1 MKKSGIIVNLI
12 VALSALLAFGA
23 CTAMEEPDNREPDYG
38 HVQFKLYKSASYQP
52 SVKAE
57 ASTRAVKDELDS
69 LYEARKI
76 QITMMFEDRQ
86 VTQTLVFQSASPETA
101 DFGLRSDNLKLLAG
115 TYRINSY
122 VLYDRDD
129 QPLYEGVPQEYNVE
143 FTVVAGGLTVHDLTA
158 DTQPRGKVKFTLV
171 KDMSEVASKAV
182 SSEREYTFDEVRLI
196 DVTVFNRTNSKS
208 YTFKK
213 LPVEFG
219 MHFKDEDSDVNPDYQ
234 TSSSICDSLLVLDAG
249 EYMIREIKVYDDD
262 SKNATA
268 IETQYETPA
277 FAREGYMFTVEDNKV
292 TEAEL
297 PLTLKGTAAYIQ
309 DYIALKKI
317 WESLNGEE
325 WSYFGENF
333 QKGANWNFNK
343 DQDLWGDQP
352 GVKVHNNG
360 RVALIDI
367 SEFGFSGEIPEEIG
381 QLTEL
386 VELYLGTHNDNNVYY
401 GLNDNDVDPI
411 APKAS
416 YEIGAMS
423 RDRMAR
429 NREYMRNIH
438 TLTQLSGPSA
448 FALKEQGKYIPEIKL
463 YNNYTEDEIFDT
475 KGRQMTIRPMDMNH
489 GTICNG
495 LERIDPAIGNCRK
508 LETLYIANSA
518 ITSLPESLGE
528 LDLCANFE
536 IYNCPNLEKISN
548 FIGTMGG
555 LTQVNLANNLQWN
568 EAECQAIIEAMGN
581 GPSAESIQILYFRQ
595 NNLRKMDFRKFKG
608 LGLLDL
614 AYNNISEVV
623 GFGKNV
629 SLEQIHLSNNQI
641 TEIPDD
647 FCGTD
652 GVETI
657 SLSHNKIK
665 EFPKC
670 FTAKAMYIMG
680 SLDLS
685 YNQIEKLPSK
695 AEGFEGISVNSLS
708 LVENN
713 LTEFPRELTETNSY
727 VGTINLRGNKIA
739 KFPKEALDYTYSD
752 ADLNDKP
759 NPDNGEWED
768 YDPTYSNLA
777 LMSIID
783 LSYNRLS
790 DLPQELSALT
800 IPNLQSIDL
809 SNNNFSKFPF
819 EPFYCS
825 ALVVYAIRNQTYPV
839 GHKKEG
845 QRSLREWPTNY
856 AQHAGLR
863 GLYLG
868 GNDLRTIDDN
878 ISYICYNLDISDN
891 PNITF
896 DASDICWWWQN
907 GMFTLIYDKTQNIIN
922 CDAMLD

>member
-1 MKKSGIIVNLI
+1 MKKSRITVNLI
-12 VALSALLAFGA
+12 VALSALIAFGA
-23 CTAMEEPDNREPDYG
+23 CTRMEEPSHHDTDYG

-52 SVKAE
+52 SAGAE
-57 ASTRAVKDELDS
+57 VSTRAVKDELDS

-76 QITMMFEDRQ
+76 QITMMYEGRQ
-86 VTQTLVFQSASPETA
+86 ITQTLVFQSTSAEGA
-101 DFGLRSDNLKLLAG
+101 DYGLRSDNLKLLAG
-115 TYRINSY
+115 TYKINSY
-122 VLYDRDD
+122 VLFDKDD
-129 QPLYEGVPQEYNVE
+129 KDLYNGVPQEYNEE

-158 DTQPRGKVKFTLV
+158 DTKPRGKVKFTLV
-171 KDMSEVASKAV
+171 KDLSEVVSKAV
-182 SSEREYTFDEVRLI
+182 SSEREYTFDEVKCI
-196 DVTVFNRTNSKS
+196 DVTIFNKTNSTS

-213 LPVEFG
+213 LPMEFG
-219 MHFKDEDSDVNPDYQ
+219 LHFKDEDSDVNPDYQ
-234 TSSSICDSLLVLDAG
+234 TSSSICDSLITLAAG
-249 EYMIREIKVYDDD
+249 EYAIREIKVYDDD
-262 SKNATA
+262 SKDATA
-268 IETQYETPA
+268 IEIQYETSA
-277 FAREGYMFTVEDNKV
+277 FARNEYMFTVVDNKV
-292 TEAEL
+292 TEADL

-317 WESLNGEE
+317 WESLNGEK

-360 RVALIDI
+360 RIALIDI
-367 SEFGFSGEIPEEIG
+367 SEFGFSGSIPSDIG

-386 VELYLGTHNDNNVYY
+386 VELYLGTHNDQNVYY
-401 GLNDNDVDPI
+401 SLKDNDTDPTV
-411 APKAS
+411 PHT

-423 RDRMAR
+423 MNRMER
-429 NREYMRNIH
+429 HREYLRNIH

-448 FALKEQGKYIPEIKL
+448 FALKEKGKYIPEIKL
-463 YNNYTEDEIFDT
+463 YENYTEEEIFDT
-475 KGRQMTIRPMDMNH
+475 KGRQMTIRPMDMNY
-489 GTICNG
+489 GSLCNG
-495 LERIDPAIGNCRK
+495 LESIDPAIGNCKK

-518 ITSLPESLGE
+518 ISSLPETLGE
-528 LDLCANFE
+528 LDLCSNFE
-536 IYNCPNLEKISN
+536 IYNCPNLTKISDA
-548 FIGTMGG
+548 IKDMGG
-555 LTQVNLANNLQWN
+555 LVQMNLSNNRQWD
-568 EAECQAIIEAMGN
+568 EAECQAIIDAMGN

-608 LGLLDL
+608 MGLLDL
-614 AYNNISEVV
+614 AFNKIDEVV
-623 GFGKNV
+623 GFGKDV
-629 SLEQIHLSNNQI
+629 GLEQIHLNNNQI

-670 FTAKAMYIMG
+670 FTAKALYIMG

-695 AEGFEGISVNSLS
+695 ADGFEGISVNSLS
-708 LVENN
+708 LVENK

-727 VGTINLRGNKIA
+727 VGTINLRGNKIS

-752 ADLNDKP
+752 ADLNYKP

-790 DLPQELSALT
+790 DLPQELSSLT
-800 IPNLQSIDL
+800 IPNLQSMDL

-825 ALVVYAIRNQTYPV
+825 SLVVYAVRNQTYPV